1 MRPSPSELDLLLC
14 ETIGVPAM
22 TTRMSCLPAALSGRK
37 SLAGVSALAAML
49 AVFFIA
55 LAGLGNRTAQAA
67 DAPALPPAIG
77 PEEPAVTPQKGED
90 GIYHQKWFVQ
100 SFFDL
105 REDFAEAKAQG
116 KRLAI
121 IFEQRGC
128 IYCVKMHTEV
138 LAKRYINDYVRE
150 NFAVIQFDMWGSREV
165 TDFDGQKMPEKK
177 LAERWG
183 IMFTPTVIFLKES
196 IDDMKGQWGQPLE
209 VARMN
214 LGIGPGTF
222 YDMFTWVRAKVY
234 EQDRNFQRFHLQ
246 RYDEREKIT
255 KEKEGK
261 AKVN

>member
-1 MRPSPSELDLLLC
+1 MK
-14 ETIGVPAM
+14 TIG
-22 TTRMSCLPAALSGRK
+22 AAGSKFWPQSR
-37 SLAGVSALAAML
+37 GVCAL
-49 AVFFIA
+49 I
-55 LAGLGNRTAQAA
+55 AGLVALQVSVVFLS
-67 DAPALPPAIG
+67 APAGATEGAPPMPPAIG
-77 PEEPAVTPQKGED
+77 AEEPAVVPEKGDD
-90 GIYHQKWFVQ
+90 GIYHQKWFVN

-105 REDFAEAKAQG
+105 QEDFADAKAKG

-121 IFEQRGC
+121 VFEQRGC

>member
-1 MRPSPSELDLLLC
+1 MTDRHLRAAFFTALLL
-14 ETIGVPAM
+14 
-22 TTRMSCLPAALSGRK
+22 SAAIAGPSLSVR
-37 SLAGVSALAAML
+37 AAES
-49 AVFFIA
+49 
-55 LAGLGNRTAQAA
+55 
-67 DAPALPPAIG
+67 ALPPAIG
-77 PEEPAVTPQKGED
+77 ADEPAVVPQKGDD

-105 REDFAEAKAQG
+105 REDFADARAQG

-138 LAKRYINDYVRE
+138 LKKRYINDYVRN
-150 NFAVIQFDMWGSREV
+150 NFAVIQFDMWGSRDV

-183 IMFTPTVIFLKES
+183 IMFTPTVIFFNED
-196 IDDMKGQWGQPLE
+196 IDDMTGQWGQPLE

-214 LGIGPGTF
+214 LGIGAGTF

-234 EQDRNFQRFHLQ
+234 EKDRNFQRFHLQ
-246 RYDEREKIT
+246 RYDERERIAK
-255 KEKEGK
+255 KKDAGK
-261 AKVN
+261 PKLN

>member
-1 MRPSPSELDLLLC
+1 MLMTDRHLRAAFFTALLL
-14 ETIGVPAM
+14 
-22 TTRMSCLPAALSGRK
+22 SAAI
-37 SLAGVSALAAML
+37 AGPSSSVRAAES
-49 AVFFIA
+49 
-55 LAGLGNRTAQAA
+55 
-67 DAPALPPAIG
+67 ALPPAIG
-77 PEEPAVTPQKGED
+77 ADEPAIVPQKGDD

-105 REDFAEAKAQG
+105 REDFADAKAQG

-138 LAKRYINDYVRE
+138 LKKRYINDYVRN
-150 NFAVIQFDMWGSREV
+150 NFAVIQFDMWGSRDV

-183 IMFTPTVIFLKES
+183 IMFTPTVIFFNED
-196 IDDMKGQWGQPLE
+196 IDDMTGQWGQPLE

-214 LGIGPGTF
+214 LGIGAGTF

-234 EQDRNFQRFHLQ
+234 EKDRNFQRFHLQ
-246 RYDEREKIT
+246 RYDERERIAK
-255 KEKEGK
+255 KKDAGK
-261 AKVN
+261 PKLN